1 MAAIPAPL
9 RRATATGPAKPQE
22 QRRPIQPLKERRS
35 WIARW
40 LGRSEPT
47 AYHRC
52 LAVHLHFAG
61 PRSALH

>member
-1 MAAIPAPL
+1 MDAIPAFL
-9 RRATATGPAKPQE
+9 RRPTVTRPTKPQE
-22 QRRPIQPLKERRS
+22 QRRPIQPLLERRS

>member
-9 RRATATGPAKPQE
+9 CRVTVNRPAKPQE
-22 QRRPIQPLKERRS
+22 QPRPIQPLLERRS

-47 AYHRC
+47 VYQRC